1 MKKYSKTILITLALL
16 STFAFLYSLILKPYT
31 NQSEFEQ
38 KYLQLSS
45 EDGSRKYWDL
55 RNSYLTEKYS
65 LQESSLVLLLISILL
80 IVVVQKKEIKSPSS
94 KKILFLWGVIASCT
108 YTFWYVASIIV
119 DQMRGAFAHWADSI
133 GIPLMS
139 APIILALL
147 LFIFTLHTFF
157 RYKSYTPSYNLKM
170 LKTKD
175 FKSYFGFISILNIIL
190 IILSICTAWTPEP
203 SLGFLSL
210 LFLVIS
216 LYFNLS
222 LLKNKNKTDRDGLV

>member
-1 MKKYSKTILITLALL
+1 MLL

-38 KYLQLSS
+38 KYLQLTS
-45 EDGSRKYWDL
+45 EDGSQKYWDL
-55 RNSYLTEKYS
+55 RNSYLTNKYA
-65 LQESSLVLLLISILL
+65 LQESSLVFLLVSVLL

-94 KKILFLWGVIASCT
+94 KKILFLWGFIASCI

-139 APIILALL
+139 APVMLVLL
-147 LFIFTLHTFF
+147 LFLFTLHTSFK
-157 RYKSYTPSYNLKM
+157 YNSYTPSYNLKM

-190 IILSICTAWTPEP
+190 IILIICTAWTPEP

-210 LFLVIS
+210 LFLVMS

-222 LLKNKNKTDRDGLV
+222 LLKNKNKIDRGGLV